1 MEKAGGVIYS
11 DKESFEKKLKAMK
24 EGGAER
30 LHVLSDFDRT
40 LTTAFVDGESRPS
53 LISVL
58 RDGHYLTSEYAAK
71 AHELFNKYHPIEVN
85 PDISIEEKK
94 KAMKEW
100 WETHFELLLRSGLNK
115 IDLEAVINSEKI
127 KLRDGVGEF
136 LELLHKIG
144 IPLVILSSTG
154 LGGDAIFSYLEHA
167 GRLYKNTHVIA
178 NFFKWDREGRAVDY
192 SRPVIHGMNK
202 DETAI
207 SGFPKTYK
215 AVVERKNVLLLGDS
229 LGDLGMIE
237 GFNFDNLI
245 KIGFLNE
252 DEEKLMQVYKEAYDV
267 IITGD
272 GNFEEVNRILKEII
286 R

>member
-115 IDLEAVINSEKI
+115 RDLEAVS
-127 KLRDGVGEF
+127 
-136 LELLHKIG
+136 
-144 IPLVILSSTG
+144 
-154 LGGDAIFSYLEHA
+154 
-167 GRLYKNTHVIA
+167 
-178 NFFKWDREGRAVDY
+178 
-192 SRPVIHGMNK
+192 
-202 DETAI
+202 
-207 SGFPKTYK
+207 
-215 AVVERKNVLLLGDS
+215 
-229 LGDLGMIE
+229 
-237 GFNFDNLI
+237 
-245 KIGFLNE
+245 
-252 DEEKLMQVYKEAYDV
+252 
-267 IITGD
+267 
-272 GNFEEVNRILKEII
+272 
-286 R
+286 